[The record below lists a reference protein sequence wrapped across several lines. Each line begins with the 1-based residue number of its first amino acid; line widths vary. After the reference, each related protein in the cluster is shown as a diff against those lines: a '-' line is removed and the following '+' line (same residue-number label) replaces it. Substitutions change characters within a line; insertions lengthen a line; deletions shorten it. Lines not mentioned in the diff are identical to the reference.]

1 MGVIVLKLYK
11 QREGGLPGSPGVKT
25 SPSNA
30 VCAGLIPGHRAKI
43 LHASWPKNQNIKQKQ
58 YCNKFKRF
66 FFFKGERERHREDG
80 QAKTEAETGVM

>member
-25 SPSNA
+25 LPSNA

-58 YCNKFKRF
+58 YYNKFNKDFKKWSTSKKKKKSLIKKEKR
-66 FFFKGERERHREDG
+66 RI
-80 QAKTEAETGVM
+80 ETV